1 MGLSINLLLESLL
14 RAIEI
19 NNEEAVYQ
27 ISDRVKLTISNLLQH
42 DICSNDI
49 YRNFQKNHGKGDVD
63 MAQVATQ
70 EMFEQEEDT
79 QKGRFLTFSLG
90 KETYG
95 IEIRYVTEIIGIQA
109 ITEVPELPVYIKGII
124 NLRGKIIPVMDVR
137 LRFKKE
143 PKEYNDRTCVIVVDI
158 RDISVGLIVDSVSEV
173 LTIPEQDIVEPP
185 HLSKGYGNRYIK
197 NIGKVGN
204 DVKLLI
210 DCEKLLTEDDME
222 QLNEAL

>member
-1 MGLSINLLLESLL
+1 M
-14 RAIEI
+14 A
-19 NNEEAVYQ
+19 
-27 ISDRVKLTISNLLQH
+27 
-42 DICSNDI
+42 DI
-49 YRNFQKNHGKGDVD
+49 
-63 MAQVATQ
+63 AAQ

-95 IEIRYVTEIIGIQA
+95 IEIRYVTEIIGIQP
-109 ITEVPELPVYIKGII
+109 ITEVPELPEYIKGII

-143 PKEYNDRTCVIVVDI
+143 PREYNDRTCVIVVDI
-158 RDISVGLIVDSVSEV
+158 KDVSVGLIVDSVSEV
-173 LTIPEQDIVEPP
+173 LSIPEQDIVEPP
-185 HLSKGYGNRYIK
+185 QMSTGFSNRYIK

-210 DCEKLLTEDDME
+210 DCQKLLTEDE
-222 QLNEAL
+222 LENISETL